1 MDNKNTQSNLLNDT
15 LKLISDLEEKYR
27 LCVLLIERA
36 EEDKKKI
43 ARSLDALSTVY
54 KNLEGMEYG
63 K

>member
-27 LCVLLIERA
+27 LCILLIEKTEA
-36 EEDKKKI
+36 EKKKI
-43 ARSLDALSTVY
+43 AQSLDALSTVY
-54 KNLEGMEYG
+54 KNLEGL

>member
-43 ARSLDALSTVY
+43 ARILDALSTVY

>member
-54 KNLEGMEYG
+54 KNLEGLEYG